1 MIALN
6 SMNETDLK
14 YDATLHFPVEQ
25 YGYAEVHIQ
34 VSSPEEAIQAY
45 KAATTPQNGVSE
57 KEMNGVVDKML
68 MGQAVEGGI
77 ELYEKMSPEQ
87 RYAVQT
93 IKRALKRSE
102 AKELKAL
109 KVTV

>member
-1 MIALN
+1 M
-6 SMNETDLK
+6 SDTDLK

-34 VSSPEEAIQAY
+34 VSSPGEAITAY
-45 KAATTPQNGVSE
+45 KIATSPQTGIDM
-57 KEMNGVVDKML
+57 KDMNMIVDKML

-87 RYAVQT
+87 KYTVQT